1 MEKKSS
7 EEAFEE
13 LTVEQAFSQL
23 EQVLQ
28 KMEAP
33 DTSLE
38 ESFAFYEEG
47 IRLLKGCTEKL
58 DRVEKQMIVF
68 RGGMEDGNE

>member
-1 MEKKSS
+1 MKKKSS

-13 LTVEQAFSQL
+13 LTVDQAFSQL

-28 KMEAP
+28 KLEDS

-38 ESFAFYEEG
+38 EAFTFYEKG

-58 DRVEKQMIVF
+58 DRVEKQMIVL

>member
-13 LTVEQAFSQL
+13 LTVEQVFS
-23 EQVLQ
+23 Q

-58 DRVEKQMIVF
+58 DRVEKQMIVL

>member
-1 MEKKSS
+1 MKKKSS
-7 EEAFEE
+7 EEAFKE

-28 KMEAP
+28 KLEDS

-38 ESFAFYEEG
+38 EAFTFYEEG

-58 DRVEKQMIVF
+58 DRVEKQMIVL

>member
-28 KMEAP
+28 KME
-33 DTSLE
+33 

-58 DRVEKQMIVF
+58 DRVEKQMIVL

>member
-1 MEKKSS
+1 MKKKSS
-7 EEAFEE
+7 EEAIEE

-28 KMEAP
+28 KLEDS

-38 ESFAFYEEG
+38 EAFTFYEEG

-58 DRVEKQMIVF
+58 DRVEKQMIVL

>member
-7 EEAFEE
+7 EEAF
-13 LTVEQAFSQL
+13 
-23 EQVLQ
+23 
-28 KMEAP
+28 
-33 DTSLE
+33 E

-58 DRVEKQMIVF
+58 DRVEKQMIVL